1 MKVELEKITSAIN
14 KISDMTSGDKIIPGV
29 MLKLSENKLEVCYSD
44 GHKSLIETLPVETE
58 ETDKIG
64 SVVVD
69 FQQIYRAISNCQP
82 SGIIKVSDIYFTY
95 KEKVITVSAEQLFDL
110 KDNEGNVTETKKMGK
125 KNMDLVWSEPDSS
138 MKTAVLNRMNYD
150 SIFESDAVADEFDK
164 AELIEALSKTSVEKG
179 KQIYLSTKTQTIFVA
194 NQAHLTAVPLSGYE
208 VTQEDMDIIRGE
220 LSEKGTL
227 TDEAY
232 AEAINAKK
240 NRMHYA
246 VCVNQ
251 AISKALIGVLG
262 KTSADKV
269 YLHTRDKFCNIYID
283 SEDERVGVWFE
294 MSQASKAH
302 IGTLERYSALQY
314 ATYQTTFVRDFLAD
328 SIKSALNSTKSEKIN
343 FKFIQDD
350 DGIKLVISGG
360 SSAASTSDV
369 YNVLVERALS
379 AEGNSIVDK
388 EFSVSLKVF
397 SDMLSQLK
405 TERIALDFDSSA
417 EGNTCIRLSEIDY
430 AKMSEAYQKAR
441 KLTEERCTAQGV
453 AFDASSTP
461 TPSDIRMSLRNEELL
476 TKQYTMLTK

>member
-29 MLKLSENKLEVCYSD
+29 MLSLSENKLDICYSD

-95 KEKVITVSAEQLFDL
+95 KEKVITISAEQSFDL
-110 KDNEGNVTETKKMGK
+110 KDTEGNITGTKKVGK
-125 KNMDLVWSEPDSS
+125 KNMDLVWVEPGSS
-138 MKTAVLNRMNYD
+138 MKTAVLNRMNYA
-150 SIFESDAVADEFDK
+150 SIFEADAVPDEFDK

-179 KQIYLSTKTQTIFVA
+179 KQIYLSTKTQTVFVA
-194 NQAHLTAVPLSGYE
+194 NQAHLTAVPISGYE
-208 VTQEDMDIIRGE
+208 VSQEDLDVIRGE

-227 TDEAY
+227 TDETY
-232 AEAINAKK
+232 AEAVGARK

-251 AISKALIGVLG
+251 AVSKALIGVLG

-269 YLHTRDKFCNIYID
+269 YLHTKDKFCSIYID
-283 SEDERVGVWFE
+283 TEDERVGIWFE

-314 ATYQTTFVRDFLAD
+314 NTYQITFIRDFLAD
-328 SIKSALNSTKSEKIN
+328 SIKSALNSTKSEKIT
-343 FKFIQDD
+343 FKFISDEE
-350 DGIKLVISGG
+350 GIKLVVSGG
-360 SSAASTSDV
+360 SAAASTSDV
-369 YNVLVERALS
+369 YNILVES
-379 AEGNSIVDK
+379 AVFEETNSIIDK
-388 EFSVSLKVF
+388 EFNISLKVF
-397 SDMLSQLK
+397 ADMLSQVK
-405 TERIALDFDSSA
+405 TERIALDFNSSI
-417 EGNTCIRLSEIDY
+417 EGNTSIRLSEVDY
-430 AKMSEAYQKAR
+430 SKSRELYEKMRQ
-441 KLTEERCTAQGV
+441 LTQERCTTQGI
-453 AFDASSTP
+453 AFDPSSTP
-461 TPSDIRMSLRNEELL
+461 TPADIRMSFRNESLL